1 MLTWL
6 SLALFL
12 GSAAAGIFF
21 LYACRPVIEHPSFK
35 RTNFLGSEIPGSVGF
50 IFPLSY
56 MLVYVLVVVFE
67 RERPLVWIG
76 PRESLLILVLG
87 MCLLG
92 LLDDMLGNGETRGF
106 KGHIREALRGRFS
119 TGFLKALGGLLIAIA
134 ASAPFSHHI
143 WELFLN
149 GALIALC
156 ANLFNLLDVRP
167 GRALKVFFPLLAGMI
182 ALNWSLENAFIPYLL
197 SVGAV
202 AIVLFPGDLS
212 GRYML
217 GDSGSNVLG
226 ATVGLG
232 IAIGAGPW
240 WKLGVM
246 VLFACLNLMSEKY
259 SFSRTINSNRVLNWL
274 DSLGRKGEKVPETNY
289 NKKRAG
295 YTEV

>member
-21 LYACRPVIEHPSFK
+21 IYACRPIIEHPSLK
-35 RTNFLGSEIPGSVGF
+35 KTNFLGNEIPGSVGF

-56 MLVYVLVVVFE
+56 VLVYVFVIVFE
-67 RERPLVWIG
+67 RERPLVWVG

-87 MCLLG
+87 MCFLG
-92 LLDDMLGNGETRGF
+92 LLDDLLGSRETSGF
-106 KGHIREALRGRFS
+106 KGHIKEALRGRFT
-119 TGFLKALGGLLIAIA
+119 TGFLKALGGFLLAVA
-134 ASAPFSHHI
+134 ASAPFSRHI

-149 GALIALC
+149 GAIIAFC
-156 ANLFNLLDVRP
+156 ANLFNLLDMRP
-167 GRALKVFFPLLAGMI
+167 GRALKVFLPFLAGII
-182 ALNWSLENAFIPYLL
+182 ALNWSLENALIPYLL

-202 AIVLFPGDLS
+202 ALVLFPGDLS
-212 GRYML
+212 GRFML

-240 WKLGVM
+240 WNLGV
-246 VLFACLNLMSEKY
+246 LILLACLNLLSEKF
-259 SFSRTINSNRVLNWL
+259 SFSSIISSNRVLNWL
-274 DSLGRKGEKVPETNY
+274 DSLGRKGEKVPGANY
-289 NKKRAG
+289 N
-295 YTEV
+295 